1 MSVAAAALS
10 FALVAP
16 FAQPIA
22 APQSAA
28 VAYAGTPAEAGQPN
42 DAGNGVKYPGEINGV
57 YQSVVDEQRYT
68 FTPGEPKVEGA
79 IAADAPQGTNES
91 IEGYVIHQ
99 RDGDLSVYPGARD
112 PWKPI
117 PMAGVRVYAQWTEK
131 GGIVSPVY
139 TGVTREDGSYTINM
153 KPFTN
158 AKGEVVK
165 FDADPNNPQYEKIRV
180 WVDNPDTDNFTQLY
194 GYNFGHMGPNA
205 NTVDT
210 PGGMG
215 WFVGSDRV
223 TNVRF
228 AFGEKTRHD
237 IMHRDKADQNPVVG
251 NGPGQIKGNLFWHL
265 YQTAGAFTPSLMNQM
280 NGADVPATGMKVFA
294 SYLSDY
300 AVNEINEKAA
310 NDLGFDEIRGRGWT
324 NRNETALQNWI
335 KRKMAEEGKDKW
347 IAETAEATVGSDGN
361 YTLQFKGSFGRNTG
375 VTNNV
380 DRGYD
385 DGALI
390 YTDLARNNGDEV
402 TFPDGSKHN
411 AYNLFGQVAPS
422 PDYGSWLKNIT
433 GRGGENLPKHVN
445 WDWLFFSTEETVGL
459 GQFTPFHNNSFL
471 PRSQYVFNGEGKWA
485 GGMVYGAAEHYL
497 AENRHVLY
505 SDYIVFDV
513 LEYDTRDNP
522 AKPGA
527 TVQTKTAGL
536 PTQWNEGLQ
545 YQIEWVNQETGE
557 VVHTCDPVAP
567 EPNGTIPSCQ
577 LDTTGVEST
586 TTFTA
591 YLYAVSKDKAE
602 RGQAVA
608 ADAFTVLVGWQP
620 LYGATQARPREVAR
634 SNAPAF
640 DNTETDAVETLSAEE
655 LKAED
660 ENKEPTKFALPDTFE
675 YPEGFTEDD
684 IKVDPETGVVSVTF
698 PADAANKDS
707 LEVPV
712 QVTYKDGTVA
722 TGIAPFVVESTE
734 RHSDKLEPEYKPGN
748 GQPGEDAT
756 VDAPKFKET
765 DENGKPTG
773 NPGDKPDGTKFT
785 KDDSKTPTYTDE
797 EGNQKDLPENDVKV
811 DENTG
816 EITVTVPTDAHP
828 DTEITVPVVV
838 TYPDDSVDKVDATVK
853 VGDPDPTNAEELDPE
868 YKDESGKP
876 GDKVEVDKPV
886 FKDKDGNEV
895 TPPEGTTFEKG
906 EGAPEG
912 VTVNEDGSIT
922 VDVPEDAKS
931 GTEIE
936 VPVVVTYP
944 DGTTDE
950 VETTVTVEQP
960 DTTAPTIDPVA
971 PGDRVITGKDDRP
984 NTSISVTIPGV
995 DTPIATTTDENG
1007 NWKVEVPSNV
1017 ELKPGTKITV
1027 TDEVG
1032 NSSQTTVR
1040 SLEVAEKQNNEY
1052 DPSYAVTWGRAGQ
1065 NVTSVKP
1072 VFTRNLSGFSFKRQ
1086 PAPQGV
1092 KYALGAGAPAG
1103 AKIDAE
1109 GRVTVQLPASQAEM
1123 APVPVVVTYADG
1135 TADTT
1140 AAEFKF
1146 RQRPLSETIDIE
1158 YHQGVMAAPGE
1169 TVQVNHLE
1177 NDLPEGTEF
1186 MLAPSQDFQ
1195 GWFVHVDPETGVVSA
1210 TAPENGGAD
1219 SLKVIVKVSYLDGSE
1234 QEVPVGVRKKPNPAT
1249 SQYQPKYE
1257 NALVSKQTA
1266 HQAPQLVGLPQG
1278 TKFSI
1283 ANDGGLDVQVNER
1296 TGNLSVQARPDSM
1309 PAASHQVTVRVQYP
1323 DNTSELVTVTFT
1335 VDSLARTNTTTWK
1348 TMEVPVKGIADES
1361 QKNPA
1366 PKHTHFAIAEDF
1378 AKPGWAVEVD
1388 PTTGKLTV
1396 AADKTV
1402 RVGEAA
1408 EIPVVL
1414 TLPDSSQRV
1423 VMVKAVAAAETPTCN
1438 TAGSSAFG
1446 SSSQGSSDE
1455 CVAGS
1460 SESRFGIIGIIIGVL
1475 TLIGGAGA
1483 ALFLNQ
1489 DTVRDILR
1497 QNGINI

>member
-1 MSVAAAALS
+1 M
-10 FALVAP
+10 
-16 FAQPIA
+16 
-22 APQSAA
+22 
-28 VAYAGTPAEAGQPN
+28 AYAGTPAEAGLPN
-42 DAGNGVKYPGEINGV
+42 DAGNGVKYPGENAEGV

-79 IAADAPQGTNES
+79 IESDAPQGTNES

-99 RDGDLSVYPGARD
+99 RDGDLSVNPRTGD

-117 PMAGVRVYAQWTEK
+117 PMEGVRVYAQWTEK
-131 GGIVSPVY
+131 GGVTSPVY
-139 TGVTREDGSYTINM
+139 TAVTREDGSYTINM
-153 KPFTN
+153 KPFAN
-158 AKGEVVK
+158 AKGEVVN
-165 FDADPNNPQYEKIRV
+165 FDADPNGPQYEKIRV

-210 PGGMG
+210 PGGMQ
-215 WFVGSDRV
+215 WLQGSDRV
-223 TNVRF
+223 TNARF
-228 AFGEKTRHD
+228 AFGEKIRHD
-237 IMHRDKADQNPVVG
+237 VMHRDDAEENPVVG

-265 YQTAGAFTPSLMNQM
+265 FNTQGAFTPSLMNKM
-280 NGADVPATGMKVFA
+280 NGADVPAAGIKVYG

-310 NDLGFDEIRGRGWT
+310 NDLGFDEIRGRSWT

-347 IAETAEATVGSDGN
+347 IAETAQATVGSDGN

-390 YTDLARNNGDEV
+390 YTDLARDNGDEV
-402 TFPDGSKHN
+402 TFPDESKHN

-422 PDYGSWLKNIT
+422 SDYGSWAKNAT
-433 GRGGENLPKHVN
+433 GRGGKNLPKHVN
-445 WDWLFFSTEETVGL
+445 WDWLFFSTEETEGL
-459 GQFTPFHNNSFL
+459 GQFTPFYNNSFL
-471 PRSQYVFNGEGKWA
+471 ASDQYQFNGDGMWA
-485 GGMVYGAAEHYL
+485 GGMVYGAGEHYL
-497 AENRHVLY
+497 LENRHVLY
-505 SDYIVFDV
+505 SDYVVFDV

-527 TVQTKTAGL
+527 KVDTKTGGL
-536 PTQWNEGLQ
+536 PTQWVDGLQ
-545 YQIEWVNQETGE
+545 YQIEWVNQETGK

-567 EPNGTIPSCQ
+567 EAGGTIPSCQ
-577 LDTTGVEST
+577 LDTGDQTLFPNGIQST
-586 TTFTA
+586 STFTA
-591 YLYAVSKDKAE
+591 FLYALNRDSAE
-602 RGQAVA
+602 LGQAIA

-620 LYGATQARPREVAR
+620 LYEATQARPGEVAR

-640 DNTETDAVETLSAEE
+640 DNTGTDAVEALSADE
-655 LKAED
+655 LKTED
-660 ENKEPTKFALPDTFE
+660 GNKEPTKFKLLETFE
-675 YPEGFTEDD
+675 APEGYTVE
-684 IKVDPETGVVSVTF
+684 VDETTGEVTVTF
-698 PADAANKDS
+698 PADAPNKDS

-712 QVTYKDGTVA
+712 QVTYLDGTTA
-722 TGIAPFVVESTE
+722 TGSAPFELMAQ
-734 RHSDKLEPEYKPGN
+734 RDADLLEPEYKQGA
-748 GQPGEDAT
+748 GQPGED
-756 VDAPKFKET
+756 VKIEAPEFKET
-765 DENGKPTG
+765 DENGEPTN
-773 NPGDKPDGTKFT
+773 NPAMAPAGTVFAP
-785 KDDSKTPTYTDE
+785 DDSKFPIYTDE
-797 EGNQKDLPENDVKV
+797 KGNPKGLPKGNVAV
-811 DENTG
+811 DANTG
-816 EITVTVPTDAHP
+816 EVTVKVPDDAYP
-828 DTEITVPVVV
+828 NANVAVPVVV
-838 TYPDDSVDKVDATVK
+838 TYPDGSADAVEATV
-853 VGDPDPTNAEELDPE
+853 VVEQPDPTDAETYDPKGKDQLAKVGETPDPKHNIENVDELPEDTKYE
-868 YKDESGKP
+868 YKETPDASTP
-876 GDKVEVDKPV
+876 GEQ
-886 FKDKDGNEV
+886 NV
-895 TPPEGTTFEKG
+895 T
-906 EGAPEG
+906 
-912 VTVNEDGSIT
+912 
-922 VDVPEDAKS
+922 
-931 GTEIE
+931 
-936 VPVVVTYP
+936 VVVTYP

-950 VETTVTVEQP
+950 VETTVTVYQP

-984 NTSISVTIPGV
+984 NTSVSVTIPGV
-995 DTPIATTTDENG
+995 DEPIATTTDENG
-1007 NWKVEVPSNV
+1007 NWKVEVPSDV
-1017 ELKPGTKITV
+1017 ELKPGDKITV

-1040 SLEVAEKQNNEY
+1040 SLEVTEKQNNEY

-1065 NVTSVKP
+1065 IATSVKP

-1092 KYALGAGAPAG
+1092 KYALGAGTPAG
-1103 AKIDAE
+1103 AKIDVE

-1323 DNTSELVTVTFT
+1323 DNPSELVTVTFT